1 MRGRIRAR
9 SGDSFNQNAK
19 RVTEFLDQHLEPALK
34 RSTGVYWCRFY
45 RGVLKENKN
54 DAEAL
59 VAEGRRL
66 TKDAALQSEVAGGS
80 SATFPK
86 FRQFM
91 TYVAER
97 ERPTDP
103 VRPIDAASNAF
114 ALLDAR
120 HFLAVLLAR
129 SGGKR
134 TTTLC
139 L

>member
-19 RVTEFLDQHLEPALK
+19 RVSEFLDQHLEPALK

-54 DAEAL
+54 EAEAL

-66 TKDAALQSEVAGGS
+66 ASDAALQGEVAAGS
-80 SATFPK
+80 ATTFPK

-91 TYVAER
+91 AYVADR

-103 VRPIDAASNAF
+103 VRPVDAASNAF
-114 ALLDAR
+114 ALLERYSLFSCTEEEADDDAP
-120 HFLAVLLAR
+120 V
-129 SGGKR
+129 
-134 TTTLC
+134 
-139 L
+139 